1 MDIQID
7 TREKQ
12 RAIRKILKTFD
23 DNGVKYFSSKLLV
36 GDYMSLDNPR
46 LIIDRKQNLQ
56 ELCGN
61 VCQQHERFKRELLKA
76 INAGIQLVILVEH
89 GPDIQSLEDVW
100 FWENPRK
107 HEVRWRMVNGKR
119 EKYVVSAK
127 AVDGNQLYKSLCTIR
142 DRYNVRFEFCEKKD
156 TGKKRCTDRRT
167 LDDLLTGIYGNIND
181 GRSFHSSGRS
191 VSADEERRSNWCDCR
206 IRSV

>member
-23 DNGVKYFSSKLLV
+23 DNGVKHFSSKLLV

-61 VCQQHERFKRELLKA
+61 VCQQHGRFKRELLKA
-76 INAGIQLVILVEH
+76 IDAGIQLVILVEH
-89 GPDIQSLEDVW
+89 GSDIQSLEDVW
-100 FWENPRK
+100 FW
-107 HEVRWRMVNGKR
+107 
-119 EKYVVSAK
+119 
-127 AVDGNQLYKSLCTIR
+127 DCLLYTS
-142 DRYNVRFEFCEKKD
+142 DA
-156 TGKKRCTDRRT
+156 
-167 LDDLLTGIYGNIND
+167 
-181 GRSFHSSGRS
+181 
-191 VSADEERRSNWCDCR
+191 ADE
-206 IRSV
+206 

>member
-7 TREKQ
+7 SREKS
-12 RAIRKILKTFD
+12 RAIRKIIRTFD
-23 DNGVKYFSSKLLV
+23 EQGVKHFSSKLLV

-76 INAGIQLVILVEH
+76 MQAGIQLVILVEH
-89 GPDIQSLEDVW
+89 GAEIKSLEDVY
-100 FWENPRK
+100 FWKNPRK
-107 HEVRWRMVNGKR
+107 HEVRWRVVNGKR

-127 AVDGNQLYKSLCTIR
+127 AVDGEQLYKSLCTIR
-142 DRYNVRFEFCEKKD
+142 DRYHVRFEFCEKKD
-156 TGKKRCTDRRT
+156 TGKEIIRILSAGGDMVGQT
-167 LDDLLTGIYGNIND
+167 L
-181 GRSFHSSGRS
+181 
-191 VSADEERRSNWCDCR
+191 
-206 IRSV
+206 

>member
-7 TREKQ
+7 SREKA
-12 RAIRKILKTFD
+12 RAIRKIIKIFD
-23 DNGVKYFSSKLLV
+23 EKGIKHFSSKLLV

-76 INAGIQLVILVEH
+76 MDAGIQLVILVEH
-89 GPDIQSLEDVW
+89 GADIKSLEDVY
-100 FWENPRK
+100 FWKNPRK
-107 HEVRWRMVNGKR
+107 HEVRWRIVNGKR

-142 DRYNVRFEFCEKKD
+142 DRYHVCFEFCEKKD
-156 TGKKRCTDRRT
+156 TGARIVEILSKENDKRR
-167 LDDLLTGIYGNIND
+167 
-181 GRSFHSSGRS
+181 H
-191 VSADEERRSNWCDCR
+191 
-206 IRSV
+206 

>member
-7 TREKQ
+7 SREKA
-12 RAIRKILKTFD
+12 RAIRKIIKTFD
-23 DNGVKYFSSKLLV
+23 EQGIKHFSSKLLV

-76 INAGIQLVILVEH
+76 MDAGIQLVILVEH
-89 GPDIQSLEDVW
+89 GADIKSLEDVY
-100 FWENPRK
+100 FWKNPRK
-107 HEVRWRMVNGKR
+107 HEVRWRIVNGKR

-142 DRYNVRFEFCEKKD
+142 DRYHVRFEFCEKKD
-156 TGKKRCTDRRT
+156 TGIRIAEI
-167 LDDLLTGIYGNIND
+167 LSEGND
-181 GRSFHSSGRS
+181 
-191 VSADEERRSNWCDCR
+191 ERRH
-206 IRSV
+206 

>member
-7 TREKQ
+7 SREKA
-12 RAIRKILKTFD
+12 RAIRKIIKTFD
-23 DNGVKYFSSKLLV
+23 EQGIKHFSSKLLV

-76 INAGIQLVILVEH
+76 MDAGIQLVILVEH
-89 GPDIQSLEDVW
+89 GADIKSLEDVY
-100 FWENPRK
+100 FWKNPRK
-107 HEVRWRMVNGKR
+107 HEVRWRIVNGKR

-142 DRYNVRFEFCEKKD
+142 DRYHVRFEFCEKKD
-156 TGKKRCTDRRT
+156 TGIRSAEI
-167 LDDLLTGIYGNIND
+167 LSEGND
-181 GRSFHSSGRS
+181 
-191 VSADEERRSNWCDCR
+191 ERRH
-206 IRSV
+206 

>member
-7 TREKQ
+7 SREKA
-12 RAIRKILKTFD
+12 RAITKIIKTFD
-23 DNGVKYFSSKLLV
+23 ENGVNHFSSKLLV
-36 GDYMSLDNPR
+36 GDYMNLDNPR

-61 VCQQHERFKRELLKA
+61 VCQQHERFKRELIKA
-76 INAGIQLVILVEH
+76 MQANIQLIILVEH
-89 GPDIQSLEDVW
+89 GPDVKSIEDVY
-100 FWENPRK
+100 FWQNPRK

-142 DRYNVRFEFCEKKD
+142 NRYNVRFEFCEKKD
-156 TGKKRCTDRRT
+156 TGRRIIE
-167 LDDLLTGIYGNIND
+167 LLGEKHD
-181 GRSFHSSGRS
+181 
-191 VSADEERRSNWCDCR
+191 
-206 IRSV
+206 

>member
-12 RAIRKILKTFD
+12 RAIRKIIKTFD
-23 DNGVKYFSSKLLV
+23 DNGVKHFSSKLLV

-76 INAGIQLVILVEH
+76 IDAEIQLVILVEH

-119 EKYVVSAK
+119 EKYVVISCTNPCVPFVIVIMSDLNFVRKKIPAK
-127 AVDGNQLYKSLCTIR
+127 RS
-142 DRYNVRFEFCEKKD
+142 
-156 TGKKRCTDRRT
+156 
-167 LDDLLTGIYGNIND
+167 YGSYQGGGGD
-181 GRSFHSSGRS
+181 PR
-191 VSADEERRSNWCDCR
+191 
-206 IRSV
+206 

>member
-12 RAIRKILKTFD
+12 RAIRKIIKTFD
-23 DNGVKYFSSKLLV
+23 DNDVKHFSSKLLV

-89 GPDIQSLEDVW
+89 GPDIKSLEDVW

-142 DRYNVRFEFCEKKD
+142 DQYNVRFEFCEKKD
-156 TGKKRCTDRRT
+156 TGKEIMRI
-167 LDDLLTGIYGNIND
+167 L
-181 GRSFHSSGRS
+181 SGGGGDPR
-191 VSADEERRSNWCDCR
+191 
-206 IRSV
+206 

>member
-1 MDIQID
+1 MQIMID

-12 RAIRKILKTFD
+12 HAIKRILSEFEKH
-23 DNGVKYFSSKLLV
+23 GIQSISSKLYV

-76 INAGIQLVILVEH
+76 MDAGIQLIMLIEH
-89 GPDIQSLEDVW
+89 GNDIKSIEDVY
-100 FWENPRK
+100 FWKNPRK
-107 HEVRWRMVNGKR
+107 HKVRWRTVNGKKER
-119 EKYVVSAK
+119 YVASSK

-142 DRYNVRFEFCEKKD
+142 DRYNVRFEFCEKND
-156 TGKKRCTDRRT
+156 TGKKIIE
-167 LDDLLTGIYGNIND
+167 LL
-181 GRSFHSSGRS
+181 S
-191 VSADEERRSNWCDCR
+191 ERHE
-206 IRSV
+206 

>member
-7 TREKQ
+7 SREKA
-12 RAIRKILKTFD
+12 RAITKIIKTFD
-23 DNGVKYFSSKLLV
+23 ENGVNHFSSKLLV
-36 GDYMSLDNPR
+36 GDYMILDNPR

-61 VCQQHERFKRELLKA
+61 VCQQHERFKKELVKA
-76 INAGIQLVILVEH
+76 MQANIQLIILVEH
-89 GPDIQSLEDVW
+89 GPDVKSIEDVY
-100 FWENPRK
+100 FWQNPRK

-119 EKYVVSAK
+119 ERYVVSAK

-156 TGKKRCTDRRT
+156 TGRRIME
-167 LDDLLTGIYGNIND
+167 LLGD
-181 GRSFHSSGRS
+181 KH
-191 VSADEERRSNWCDCR
+191 D
-206 IRSV
+206 

>member
-7 TREKQ
+7 SREKA
-12 RAIRKILKTFD
+12 RAIKKIVQTFEKE
-23 DNGVKYFSSKLLV
+23 GVNFFTSKLLV
-36 GDYMSLDNPR
+36 GDYMNLDNPR

-61 VCQQHERFKRELLKA
+61 VCQQHERFKKELIKA
-76 INAGIQLVILVEH
+76 MQANIQLIILVEH
-89 GPDIQSLEDVW
+89 GPDMNTLEDVY
-100 FWENPRK
+100 FWQNPRK
-107 HEVRWRMVNGKR
+107 HEVRWRVVNGKR

-156 TGKKRCTDRRT
+156 TGKRIIE
-167 LDDLLTGIYGNIND
+167 LLGEKND
-181 GRSFHSSGRS
+181 
-191 VSADEERRSNWCDCR
+191 
-206 IRSV
+206 

>member
-7 TREKQ
+7 SREKA
-12 RAIRKILKTFD
+12 RAIKKIVQTFEKE
-23 DNGVKYFSSKLLV
+23 GVNYFTSKLLV
-36 GDYMSLDNPR
+36 GDYMNLDNPR

-61 VCQQHERFKRELLKA
+61 VCQQHERFKKELIKA
-76 INAGIQLVILVEH
+76 MQANIQLIILVEH
-89 GPDIQSLEDVW
+89 GPDVKSIEDVY
-100 FWENPRK
+100 FWQNPRK
-107 HEVRWRMVNGKR
+107 HEVKWRMVNGKR

-156 TGKKRCTDRRT
+156 TGRRIME
-167 LDDLLTGIYGNIND
+167 LLGD
-181 GRSFHSSGRS
+181 KH
-191 VSADEERRSNWCDCR
+191 D
-206 IRSV
+206 